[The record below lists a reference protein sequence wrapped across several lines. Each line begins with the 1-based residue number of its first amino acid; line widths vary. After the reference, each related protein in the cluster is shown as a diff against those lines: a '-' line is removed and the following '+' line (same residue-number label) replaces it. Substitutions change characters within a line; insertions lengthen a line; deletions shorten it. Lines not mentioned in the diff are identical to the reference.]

1 MVCRY
6 PLIIDVSE
14 IVQRARYNWITDIF
28 KNITKQQHARYPL
41 IKIHK
46 INTLNTLKYMYYNTI
61 DDTCIIELLMYEKMY
76 NSVLNI
82 YNWITDWIT
91 DVWELVQRH
100 ARHPLIT
107 VS

>member
-1 MVCRY
+1 
-6 PLIIDVSE
+6 
-14 IVQRARYNWITDIF
+14 
-28 KNITKQQHARYPL
+28 
-41 IKIHK
+41 
-46 INTLNTLKYMYYNTI
+46 MYYNTI

-76 NSVLNI
+76 NSMLI